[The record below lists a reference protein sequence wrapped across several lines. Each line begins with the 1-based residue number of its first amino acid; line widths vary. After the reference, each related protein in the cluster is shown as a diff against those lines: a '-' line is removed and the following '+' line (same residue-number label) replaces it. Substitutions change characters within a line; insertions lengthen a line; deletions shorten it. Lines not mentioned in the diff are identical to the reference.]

1 MSSYRVG
8 IIGGG
13 FVGSAVAFGFSS
25 GNNYDFNIKVYDI
38 DPDKSTHTFEEV
50 ATQSD
55 YIFVCVPTPP
65 KPDMSIDLSYIES
78 VIVGLKECIDPA
90 NQVIIVKST
99 VIPGT
104 CQKLSRKYGLNIVSN
119 PEFLTERRA
128 RWDFINATQI
138 VIGSDDII
146 DRNRVK
152 NLYQKR
158 FSSMRFILTDTKTSE
173 FIKYLLNCFFSSKL
187 SFINEMRQ
195 IADTAGVDWPTA
207 ISGLVTDSRVA
218 DSHVSAP
225 GPDGKF
231 GYGGKCFPKDI
242 NAMIHFARSLEVEP
256 LVLEASWEK
265 NKEVRATEVFGG
277 TKK

>member
-1 MSSYRVG
+1 MNKYRVG

-25 GNNYDFNIKVYDI
+25 GNNHDFEIKIYDV
-38 DPDKSTHTFEEV
+38 DPDKSTHTFEQV

-65 KPDMSIDLSYIES
+65 KENMSIDLSYIEDVVAS
-78 VIVGLKECIDPA
+78 LKNYIDPIK
-90 NQVIIVKST
+90 QVVIIKST

-104 CQKLSRKYGLNIVSN
+104 CQKLSQKYGINIVSN

-128 RWDFINATQI
+128 RWDFINATQV
-138 VIGSDDII
+138 VIGSDNVA
-146 DRNRVK
+146 DRNKVK

-158 FSSMRFILTDTKTSE
+158 FSSMRFVLTDTKTSE
-173 FIKYLLNCFFSSKL
+173 FIKYLLNCFFSTKL

-195 IADTAGVDWPTA
+195 ISDTIGVDWQTA

-225 GPDGKF
+225 GPDGKY

-242 NAMIHFARSLEVEP
+242 NAMIHFAKSLEINPMVM
-256 LVLEASWEK
+256 EASWEK
-265 NKEVRATEVFGG
+265 NKEVRES
-277 TKK
+277 